1 MLKLN
6 RSPLSIVAEHDTPM
20 PVRDGT
26 ILRGDVYRPASEGPF
41 PALLVRTPYGA
52 GSFLMAPRTPALEA
66 GFAVVLQHCR
76 GRGSSDGEFRPW
88 LDEGDDGYDTVG
100 WITSQ
105 PWSNGEVVAFGMSYL
120 AGCALQAAAKRPPGL
135 KAVVASMTPHDFYD
149 GLNYHGG
156 AFALGS
162 ALNWGLLQAML
173 GLMHGMEAGEDVGA
187 GFGALLPVLGDQTA
201 AVRTLPLRD
210 IPAGPW
216 WNDWISHLTRDAYW
230 EGLAETLR
238 HDRIEVPVMHVGG
251 WFDLFLAGTL
261 ENHRRLGGPL
271 VIGPWSH
278 GSGATG
284 TGRLDFGFSASAQAA
299 MLPQRQMD
307 FLRGEDTGPAVKIFV
322 MGDNVWRDEEEW
334 PLSRAVDTRYHLHPG
349 GLLSTEPPSDAAPL
363 SDAVPLS
370 DAEPSS
376 DSGPLPGATPPSGA
390 ELLPNATPPSGA
402 ELLPNATP
410 PSGATP
416 STFTFDPRD
425 PVPTTGGPLLL
436 PDVTNVGPQDQR
448 DVELRP
454 DVLCFTTEALASDVE
469 VTGPLSVTL
478 HAETSAVSTDWT
490 AKLVDVH
497 PDGRAMSVTDG
508 IVRTSVASGVH
519 EIDLVATSQ
528 VFKTGHRIRVEISS
542 SNFPRF
548 DRNPGN
554 GRTSADSTEADLVLQ
569 HQTVFPDSYITLPI
583 VPR

>member
-1 MLKLN
+1 MPKLN
-6 RSPLSIVAEHDTPM
+6 RPPLPIVAEHDTPM

-26 ILRGDVYRPASEGPF
+26 ILRGDVYRPASDGPF
-41 PALLVRTPYGA
+41 PALLVRTPYGE
-52 GSFLMAPRTPALEA
+52 GSFLMAPKIPALEA

-88 LDEGDDGYDTVG
+88 LDEGDDGYDTIG

-120 AGCALQAAAKRPPGL
+120 AGCALQAAATRPPGL
-135 KAVVASMTPHDFYD
+135 KAVIASMTPHDFYD
-149 GLNYHGG
+149 GLKYHGG
-156 AFALGS
+156 ALALGS

-187 GFGALLPVLGDQTA
+187 GFGALLPVLGDQA
-201 AVRTLPLRD
+201 AAARTLPLRD

-216 WNDWISHLTRDAYW
+216 WSDWISHPTRDAYW
-230 EGLAETLR
+230 EELAETLR

-278 GSGATG
+278 GSASTG

-334 PLSRAVDTRYHLHPG
+334 PPARAVDTRYHLHTG
-349 GLLSTEPPSDAAPL
+349 GLLSAESPSDAAL
-363 SDAVPLS
+363 
-370 DAEPSS
+370 
-376 DSGPLPGATPPSGA
+376 LPGSEPPA
-390 ELLPNATPPSGA
+390 DAA
-402 ELLPNATP
+402 
-410 PSGATP
+410 P

-454 DVLCFTTEALASDVE
+454 DVLCFTTEALPSDVE
-469 VTGPLSVTL
+469 VTGLLSVTL

-508 IVRTSVASGVH
+508 IVRTSVPSGVH

-554 GRTSADSTEADLVLQ
+554 GRTSADSTEAELVVQ
-569 HQTVFPDSYITLPI
+569 HQTVFPDSYITLPV

>member
-1 MLKLN
+1 
-6 RSPLSIVAEHDTPM
+6 
-20 PVRDGT
+20 
-26 ILRGDVYRPASEGPF
+26 
-41 PALLVRTPYGA
+41 
-52 GSFLMAPRTPALEA
+52 
-66 GFAVVLQHCR
+66 
-76 GRGSSDGEFRPW
+76 
-88 LDEGDDGYDTVG
+88 
-100 WITSQ
+100 
-105 PWSNGEVVAFGMSYL
+105 
-120 AGCALQAAAKRPPGL
+120 
-135 KAVVASMTPHDFYD
+135 
-149 GLNYHGG
+149 
-156 AFALGS
+156 
-162 ALNWGLLQAML
+162 
-173 GLMHGMEAGEDVGA
+173 
-187 GFGALLPVLGDQTA
+187 
-201 AVRTLPLRD
+201 
-210 IPAGPW
+210 
-216 WNDWISHLTRDAYW
+216 
-230 EGLAETLR
+230 
-238 HDRIEVPVMHVGG
+238 MHVGG

-278 GSGATG
+278 GSSATG

-334 PLSRAVDTRYHLHPG
+334 PLSRAVGTRYHLHAG
-349 GLLSTEPPSDAAPL
+349 GLLSVDPPSDTELPSAAVSSAFVSPP
-363 SDAVPLS
+363 SDTGLP
-370 DAEPSS
+370 AEAMPPAEAMSPTKAAS
-376 DSGPLPGATPPSGA
+376 PPGAV
-390 ELLPNATPPSGA
+390 
-402 ELLPNATP
+402 
-410 PSGATP
+410 P
-416 STFTFDPRD
+416 STFIFDPRD

-454 DVLCFTTEALASDVE
+454 DVLCFTTEALTSDVE

-508 IVRTSVASGVH
+508 IVRTSVPSGVH

-528 VFKTGHRIRVEISS
+528 VFKTGHRVRVEISS

-548 DRNPGN
+548 DRNPGT
-554 GRTSADSTEADLVLQ
+554 GRTPADSTEADLVVQ

>member
-1 MLKLN
+1 MPKLN
-6 RSPLSIVAEHDTPM
+6 RLPLPIVAEHDTPM

-26 ILRGDVYRPASEGPF
+26 ILRGDVYRPASDGPF
-41 PALLVRTPYGA
+41 PALLVRTPYGE
-52 GSFLMAPRTPALEA
+52 GSFPMAPTMPALEA

-88 LDEGDDGYDTVG
+88 LDEGDDGYDTIE

-105 PWSNGEVVAFGMSYL
+105 PWSDGEVVAFGVSYL
-120 AGCALQAAAKRPPGL
+120 AGCALQAAATRPPGL
-135 KAVVASMTPHDFYD
+135 KAVVASMTPHDFHD
-149 GLNYHGG
+149 GLKYHGG
-156 AFALGS
+156 ALALGS

-187 GFGALLPVLGDQTA
+187 GLGALLPVLGDQAT

-210 IPAGPW
+210 IPGVPW
-216 WNDWISHLTRDAYW
+216 WSDWISHPTRDAYW

-238 HDRIEVPVMHVGG
+238 HDRIEVPVMHVAG

-284 TGRLDFGFSASAQAA
+284 TGHLDFGFAASAQAA

-307 FLRGEDTGPAVKIFV
+307 FLRGRDTGPAVKIFV

-334 PLSRAVDTRYHLHPG
+334 PLTRAVGTRYHLHTG
-349 GLLSTEPPSDAAPL
+349 GLLSAEPPSDAA
-363 SDAVPLS
+363 
-370 DAEPSS
+370 
-376 DSGPLPGATPPSGA
+376 
-390 ELLPNATPPSGA
+390 
-402 ELLPNATP
+402 
-410 PSGATP
+410 P

-436 PDVTNVGPQDQR
+436 PDVTNIGPQDQR

-454 DVLCFTTEALASDVE
+454 DVLCFTTETLASDVE

-478 HAETSAVSTDWT
+478 HAETSALSTDWT

-497 PDGRAMSVTDG
+497 PGGRAMSVTDG
-508 IVRTSVASGVH
+508 IVRTSVPSGVH

-528 VFKTGHRIRVEISS
+528 VFKAGHRIRVEISS

-554 GRTSADSTEADLVLQ
+554 GRTSADSTEADLVVQ
-569 HQTVFPDSYITLPI
+569 HQTVFPDSYVTLPI